1 MKRMTRR
8 KISFLKRGLLRK
20 KNVPL
25 KNHSSKQ
32 RHETMNQKRIFIL
45 AITFLAA
52 TGSAFS
58 QTLAQARR
66 WFTDKEF
73 EKAKPVFARLV
84 KQSPSNAS
92 YNYWYGACCY
102 ETGELAEALPYLE
115 TSARR
120 KVIDGFLYLSRAYYD
135 LYRFDDAI
143 AQMEDHIYWL
153 KQKKRDTSSA
163 DSIMAR
169 LRQGARM
176 IRGVEKVTVID
187 SFTVDKSDFLKT
199 YMLSRESGEI
209 TGTEA
214 DSMMLTGFVNEFGD
228 RRIEASMTDTGHTRL
243 YSSIKLA
250 DGWSKPSPLNG
261 LEENGENPNYPF
273 LAADGITLYYA
284 AQGEESMGGYDIFV
298 TRYNSEDGTYFRP
311 DNIGMPFNSPDNDYM
326 YAIDD
331 FNQLG
336 WFASDRRQPEG
347 KVCVYVFVPNN
358 TKEVYDY
365 ETTDPTQLISLAQL
379 DSIAL
384 TQTDAAKV
392 RIARQQL
399 AQIMYGGQEKQ
410 QQRDFH
416 FIVDDNAVYYT
427 LSDFRS
433 AEARRMFQSLL
444 QKQKDIKTLSDE
456 LTRLR
461 SEYSSPS
468 ARERVTP
475 AILDK
480 EKRLVQLREETDV
493 LVRDVRN
500 TEIKALKN

>member
-1 MKRMTRR
+1 
-8 KISFLKRGLLRK
+8 
-20 KNVPL
+20 
-25 KNHSSKQ
+25 
-32 RHETMNQKRIFIL
+32 MNQKRIFIL
-45 AITFLAA
+45 AITFLTA

-163 DSIMAR
+163 DSIMVR

>member
-1 MKRMTRR
+1 
-8 KISFLKRGLLRK
+8 
-20 KNVPL
+20 
-25 KNHSSKQ
+25 
-32 RHETMNQKRIFIL
+32 MNQKRIFIL
-45 AITFLAA
+45 TIALLAVA
-52 TGSAFS
+52 GSAFS

-73 EKAKPVFARLV
+73 DKAKPVFARLV
-84 KQSPSNAS
+84 KQAPSNAS

-120 KVIDGFLYLSRAYYD
+120 KVIDGFLYLGRAYYD

-143 AQMEDHIYWL
+143 AQLEDHLYWL
-153 KQKKRDTSSA
+153 KQKKRDTSMA
-163 DSIMAR
+163 DSLMVR
-169 LRQGARM
+169 FRQGARM

-187 SFTVDKSDFLKT
+187 SFVVDKSDFLKT

-209 TGTEA
+209 TGSQT
-214 DSMMLTGFVNEFGD
+214 DSLTLTGFVNEFGD
-228 RRIEASMTDTGHTRL
+228 RRIETSMDGDGHTRL
-243 YSSIKLA
+243 YSSMKLA

-261 LEENGENPNYPF
+261 LEGSGENPNYPF

-284 AQGEESMGGYDIFV
+284 AQGEESMGRYDIFV

-347 KVCVYVFVPNN
+347 KVCVYVFVPNPA
-358 TKEVYDY
+358 KEVYDY
-365 ETTDPTQLISLAQL
+365 ETTDPARLISFARL

-384 TQTDAAKV
+384 TQADAAKV

-399 AQIMYGGQEKQ
+399 AQIMYGGKEKMQ
-410 QQRDFH
+410 QHDFI
-416 FIVDDNAVYYT
+416 FIIDDNSVYHT
-427 LSDFRS
+427 LKDFRS

-444 QKQKDIKTLSDE
+444 QKQKDIKALSDE
-456 LTRLR
+456 LVRLR

-480 EKRLVQLREETDV
+480 EKRLVQLREETDI
-493 LVRDVRN
+493 LARDVRN
-500 TEIKALKN
+500 TEIKALNN